1 MNDLNTFSSYQAA
14 TERTGRVSS
23 GEMADDKINRMTIA
37 LGLAGEAGEVV
48 DLIKKVE
55 GHGHPLDRNK
65 LQGELG
71 DLLWY
76 TARLAE
82 LYGIKVTSPSCK
94 SATPTALA
102 RRPASLAW
110 TRNEPLPP
118 AHATGL
124 WAYHRPQASQM
135 PGQ

>member
-82 LYGIKVTSPSCK
+82 LYGIKLEDCAAGNIAKLQKRYPNGFSTEASI
-94 SATPTALA
+94 A
-102 RRPASLAW
+102 RVDK
-110 TRNEPLPP
+110 E
-118 AHATGL
+118 
-124 WAYHRPQASQM
+124 
-135 PGQ
+135 